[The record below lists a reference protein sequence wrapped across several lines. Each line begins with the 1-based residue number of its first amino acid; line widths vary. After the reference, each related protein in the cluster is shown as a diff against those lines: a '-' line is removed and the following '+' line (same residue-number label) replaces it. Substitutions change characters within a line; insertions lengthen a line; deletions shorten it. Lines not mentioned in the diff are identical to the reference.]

1 LGRDKDGAQMNL
13 VYNILAALFSGIAGA
28 MGLGGGGVLVLYL
41 TLILNEKQLTSQGI
55 NLLFFL
61 PCAALSVIIHTRKR
75 LIKWRELLP
84 IIIGGVLGV
93 ALGAWLAFYVATD
106 ILGKLFGGFLL
117 LIGLKELFSKKKPK
131 ATDEK

>member
-1 LGRDKDGAQMNL
+1 MNL

>member
-1 LGRDKDGAQMNL
+1 MNL

-131 ATDEK
+131 ATDEKQ